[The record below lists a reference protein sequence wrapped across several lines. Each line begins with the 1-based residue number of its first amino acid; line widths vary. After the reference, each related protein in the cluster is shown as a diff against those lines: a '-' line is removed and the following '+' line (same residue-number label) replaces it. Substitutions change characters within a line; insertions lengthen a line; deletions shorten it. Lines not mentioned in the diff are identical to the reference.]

1 MLMFLANVNNFEN
14 FCEMNFRWANDQ
26 RPPTGFKKPTVLVK
40 AGVESNLGAG
50 LSIQK

>member
-14 FCEMNFRWANDQ
+14 FCENEFRWANDQ
-26 RPPTGFKKPTVLVK
+26 RPPTGFKKPTKLVK
-40 AGVESNLGAG
+40 VGVGSNPDAD

>member
-14 FCEMNFRWANDQ
+14 FCENEFRWANDQ

-40 AGVESNLGAG
+40 VSVESNFKIG

>member
-14 FCEMNFRWANDQ
+14 FCENEFRWANDQ
-26 RPPTGFKKPTVLVK
+26 RPPTGFKKPTKLVM
-40 AGVESNLGAG
+40 ADVESNLGVG

>member
-14 FCEMNFRWANDQ
+14 ICENEFRWANDQ
-26 RPPTGFKKPTVLVK
+26 RPPTGFKKPTMLVIVSF
-40 AGVESNLGAG
+40 GSNFKIG